1 MSRNISIIKKQK
13 VYREYKKILMQNSVE
28 LENKYNMRIDN
39 ANRMYTVLNIPE
51 DIIGEAYSIKK
62 SDIDKIA
69 DNYIR
74 QYCGELGSYLNGI
87 GMTEL
92 YDFYDLKKVDK
103 YSYLIIIGFSM
114 FRTDIRRERFIKY
127 VLPISIVTLLTI
139 ISILIFV

>member
-39 ANRMYTVLNIPE
+39 ANRMYTVLNISE